1 MKIKLNGHNRYKW
14 PDGTETP
21 EIMSFPIQ
29 FIENKQHSFSRQE
42 IGDDCHGVVCFLDKL
57 DGSDLVLCVK
67 HGKDRFCPL
76 DLQADGKYVKYSITK
91 NTIKKEKGFV
101 QYNVNQISGNNEW
114 QNKQSHN
121 LSHTINKKDH
131 QIQENKRGP
140 DVCPGFGNGARKRKK
155 RNGTKAKK
163 KERNKKR
170 RIFQEYGVDSTVHNF
185 YGTYIGLKKK
195 ALFLHEHGKSYKK
208 QFLIP
213 NPAQINEK
221 NMDFFLPPRGTTVN
235 GVKK

>member
-1 MKIKLNGHNRYKW
+1 M
-14 PDGTETP
+14 
-21 EIMSFPIQ
+21 
-29 FIENKQHSFSRQE
+29 
-42 IGDDCHGVVCFLDKL
+42 
-57 DGSDLVLCVK
+57 
-67 HGKDRFCPL
+67 
-76 DLQADGKYVKYSITK
+76 
-91 NTIKKEKGFV
+91 NT
-101 QYNVNQISGNNEW
+101 
-114 QNKQSHN
+114 
-121 LSHTINKKDH
+121 KDH

-155 RNGTKAKK
+155 RNESKAKKKERNKKEDFFRKKRNETKAKK